1 MKNGGKDMIKVA
13 PSILSAD
20 FADMGKSVEYID
32 KCGADM
38 IHCDVMDGAFVPN
51 ITFGPNM
58 VKAIRKHTN
67 KPLDVH
73 LMIEKPERYIDDFV
87 KAGADYITVHFEAT
101 VHPHRTLEYI
111 RSCGVKSG
119 IVYNPG
125 TPVDSLKYLIDSVDM
140 VLIMSVNP
148 GFGGQKFISNTLD
161 KIKEVKKTVGD
172 RDVLIEVDGGIN
184 LDNAKAVKEAG
195 ANVLVAGNS
204 VFCATEPKSVIEQLK
219 NS

>member
-1 MKNGGKDMIKVA
+1 MIKIA

-20 FADMGKSVEYID
+20 FANMGQAVEFID
-32 KCGADM
+32 KCGADL

-51 ITFGPNM
+51 ITFGPAM
-58 VKAIRKHTN
+58 IKAIKKHTD

-87 KAGADYITVHFEAT
+87 KAGADYITIHYEAT

-125 TPVDSLKYLIDSVDM
+125 TPVDSLKYLVDSVDM

-148 GFGGQKFISNTLD
+148 GFGGQKFINSAIE
-161 KIKEVKKTVGD
+161 KVKQVKEIVGD
-172 RDVLIEVDGGIN
+172 RDILIEIDGGIN
-184 LDNAKAVKEAG
+184 LENAKTVIEAG

-204 VFCATEPKSVIEQLK
+204 VFSADDPAKVISQLK